1 MNEVNWKMLIVPVV
15 ILFVFIGGIIGI
27 VNWQKSQQS
36 NSAISVNIP
45 EGAVQTTEKQTIVS
59 GNVPAGSKVTVNGQE
74 TKVGEDGSYS
84 ATVSLNEGDNKIE
97 IKSEKDG
104 KVSNITR
111 SIKLIASSTNTVAP
125 TTTSA
130 PSGSQ
135 TPQAGSQPAQ
145 APASGSAATPSTT
158 SAAPQAAGTSN
169 LSTSGPADMILPVAG
184 FTGIIVVAGYYLR
197 SRKKLDSSLRK

>member
-1 MNEVNWKMLIVPVV
+1 MNEINWKMLVVPVV

-74 TKVGEDGSYS
+74 AKVGDDGAYS
-84 ATVSLNEGDNKIE
+84 ATVSLKEGDNKVE
-97 IKSEKDG
+97 IKSVKDG
-104 KVSNITR
+104 KTSTVTR
-111 SIKLIASSTNTVAP
+111 SIKLIAQSAG
-125 TTTSA
+125 TSA
-130 PSGSQ
+130 PSTT
-135 TPQAGSQPAQ
+135 TPPTTVAPQSGAVSTPA
-145 APASGSAATPSTT
+145 AP
-158 SAAPQAAGTSN
+158 APQASN

-184 FTGIIVVAGYYLR
+184 FAGVVLVAGYYLK
-197 SRKKLDSSLRK
+197 SKKKLGKSFRK

>member
-111 SIKLIASSTNTVAP
+111 SIKLIAGSTNTAAP

>member
-1 MNEVNWKMLIVPVV
+1 MLIVPVV

-84 ATVSLNEGDNKIE
+84 ATVSLNKGDNKIE

-111 SIKLIASSTNTVAP
+111 SIKLIAGSTNTAAP

-145 APASGSAATPSTT
+145 APVSGSAATPSTT

-184 FTGIIVVAGYYLR
+184 FAGIIVVAGYYLR
-197 SRKKLDSSLRK
+197 SRKKLLSSMKK